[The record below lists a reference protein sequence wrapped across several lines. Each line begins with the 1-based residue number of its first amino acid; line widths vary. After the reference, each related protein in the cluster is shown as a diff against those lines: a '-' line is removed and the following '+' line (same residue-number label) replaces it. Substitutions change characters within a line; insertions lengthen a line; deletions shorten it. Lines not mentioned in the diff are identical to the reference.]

1 MGADFE
7 PYRLRCEL
15 RGHEEDVRGICI
27 CGDSGIATGSRDKT
41 VRFWCVDETEKRRY
55 TLSKTMVGHN
65 SFVGPLA
72 WIPAN
77 ERFPEGGIVS
87 GGMDTL
93 VFVWDLSTAQA
104 AQTMKG
110 HQLQVTG
117 VALDD
122 QGDILSSSIDCTVR
136 RWRNGDTV
144 ESWPAHQAPIQ
155 AILKLPSGEV
165 ATGSTDTTVKLWR
178 GSKCLHTFIGHTDTV
193 RGLGLM
199 PNVGIL
205 SASHDGSIRLWALS
219 GESLVEMVGH
229 TSLVYSVA
237 AHSSGVIA
245 SGSEDRYTKLWRDA
259 TCVQSIEHPGCV
271 WDVKFLPNG
280 DLVTA
285 CSDGVIR
292 IWTTDADR
300 MAGTPELDAFEAQ
313 LSFYKSNTKT
323 VGGIKVSELPG
334 LEALQQPG
342 TKNGQTK
349 VIREGDTGVAYSWN
363 STEYKWDKIGEVVD
377 GPDDL
382 QGRKKLDGVAY
393 DYVFDVDIE
402 DGEPIRKLPYNRGD
416 NPYFVA
422 EQWLLKEGLPLT
434 YREQIVQF
442 ILQNTGQANVPLDN
456 SFVDPYTGANAY
468 MPGQPSS
475 FMSGSPPEKYNF
487 KHIPKRGMLY
497 FDTAQFDGILRKI
510 SEFNNAMTSDEGQR
524 PLSLNDAESMRL
536 NAIVAILKD
545 TSHYH
550 TSAFADTDM
559 NIIIK
564 MLTSWPVQMLF
575 PVFDI
580 MKMMIYHPHGA
591 NLFVNCLQS
600 GNDILMDAFRRA
612 TAAPAL
618 AANQLTSIR
627 AVVNAFR
634 HACFKTWLVHHR
646 SEILDLFSECC
657 SSSNKNIRLSYSTL
671 ILNYTVLLIDSKDED
686 GQQQVLSAAMELG
699 DAQEHEVDV
708 RFRALVAIGTLM
720 LDGLVKHQAIQLDAK
735 SIAES
740 AKSSKEA
747 KIAEVGADIEHLIKS
762 V

>member
-1 MGADFE
+1 MGADSG

-27 CGDSGIATGSRDKT
+27 CGDSGIATGSIDKT
-41 VRFWCVDETEKRRY
+41 VRFWCVDETEKNRY
-55 TLSKTMVGHN
+55 TLIKTMVGHN

-72 WIPAN
+72 WIPAS
-77 ERFPEGGIVS
+77 EHLPEGGIVS

-104 AQTMKG
+104 VQTMKG

-117 VALDD
+117 VTLDD

-136 RWRNGDTV
+136 RWRNGHTV
-144 ESWPAHQAPIQ
+144 ESWQAHQAPIQ
-155 AILKLPSGEV
+155 SILKLPSGEIV
-165 ATGSTDTTVKLWR
+165 TGSTDTTVKLWR
-178 GSKCLHTFIGHTDTV
+178 GSTCLHTYVGHTDTV
-193 RGLGLM
+193 RGLGVM

-205 SASHDGSIRLWALS
+205 SASHDGAIRLWALS
-219 GESLVEMVGH
+219 GEALVEMVGH

-245 SGSEDRYTKLWRDA
+245 SGSEDRFAKLWRDA
-259 TCVQSIEHPGCV
+259 ACVQSIEHPGCV

-285 CSDGVIR
+285 CSDGIVR
-292 IWTTDADR
+292 IWTTDAER

-342 TKNGQTK
+342 TKSGQTK

-363 STEYKWDKIGEVVD
+363 SAEYKWDKIGEVVD

-382 QGRKKLDGVAY
+382 QGRKKLDGIAY

-402 DGEPIRKLPYNRGD
+402 DGEPVRKLPYNRGD

-434 YREQIVQF
+434 YKEQIVQF
-442 ILQNTGQANVPLDN
+442 ILKNTGQTNAPLDYT
-456 SFVDPYTGANAY
+456 FVDPYTGGNAY
-468 MPGQPSS
+468 MPGQSS
-475 FMSGSPPEKYNF
+475 SLMSGPTEKYSF
-487 KHIPKRGMLY
+487 KHIPKRGMLF

-510 SEFNNAMTSDEGQR
+510 AEFNNGMASDEGQQM
-524 PLSLNDAESMRL
+524 LSLNDAELARL
-536 NAIVAILKD
+536 NAIVTILKD

-550 TSAFADTDM
+550 TSSFADTDM
-559 NIIIK
+559 NIFIK
-564 MLTSWPVQMLF
+564 LLTLWPVQILF
-575 PVFDI
+575 PVIDVV
-580 MKMMIYHPHGA
+580 KMMVLHPHGA

-600 GNDILMDAFRRA
+600 GNDILMDSFRRA
-612 TAAPAL
+612 TTAPAL
-618 AANQLTSIR
+618 TGNQLTSIR
-627 AVVNAFR
+627 AVVNSFK
-634 HACFKTWLVHHR
+634 HACFRTWLAHHR

-657 SSSNKNIRLSYSTL
+657 SSSNKNIRLAYSTL
-671 ILNYTVLLIDSKDED
+671 ILNYTVLLIEKKDED

-699 DAQEHEVDV
+699 DAEEHDVDV
-708 RFRALVAIGTLM
+708 RFRALVAIGSLM
-720 LDGLVKHQAIQLDAK
+720 LNGLVKHQAIQLDVQ
-735 SIAES
+735 SIAAS

-747 KIAEVGADIEHLIKS
+747 LISEVGADIEHLIRT